1 MKLCFF
7 SRHLRGS
14 LGVSLI
20 TGITAIT
27 MAGVA
32 IQMGYANYKLK
43 TEKQLHI
50 LNSIR
55 FATIVQIGL
64 EEGWLSTPASNTS
77 ASITLTEVDAGYNF
91 SSNLKDPSNDSTTYK
106 TSSYILVNNDNG
118 TLKFYASLIQDN
130 SEHIYVA
137 SSTEVHLLSISDI
150 TLNI

>member
-7 SRHLRGS
+7 SRRLGGS
-14 LGVSLI
+14 LGISLI

-32 IQMGYANYKLK
+32 IQMGFANYKLK

-64 EEGWLSTPASNTS
+64 EEGWLSAPASNTS
-77 ASITLTEVDAGYNF
+77 ASITLTQVDLGYNF

>member
-7 SRHLRGS
+7 SRRLRGS
-14 LGVSLI
+14 LGISLI

-130 SEHIYVA
+130 SEHAYVA
-137 SSTEVHLLSISDI
+137 ASTEVHLLSISDI

>member
-32 IQMGYANYKLK
+32 IQMGFANYKLK